1 MIKVSVIIPV
11 YNGEKYIKQCLDS
24 ILKQTLEQIEIIII
38 NDASSDATSEILQD
52 YGSIYTDK
60 IKIVHNKQNEGQGKS
75 RNIGINIAKGEFI
88 TFIDAD
94 DEIEQNMLEKMY
106 NCAKNKNADLVLCD
120 YYEIRKNKKV
130 MIKSIPEKTL
140 NIKKDY
146 SVYIASPW
154 GKLIKTELLTKN
166 ELKFLEI
173 EAYEDIS
180 LMPVLSAYTDKIV
193 YIEKPLYIYY
203 VRDGSTMRQKVFNH
217 KLLSIYDALENLVR
231 CFEKTKMLDNYKE
244 ELEFIY
250 IKHLLYGGAG
260 RFLEYKEG
268 RKEISKIVYIIKN
281 KYPNWKKNKYY
292 QKQDKLF
299 KLNCNIFYS
308 NKLFIIVPFRTLI
321 NHRKKHK

>member
-146 SVYIASPW
+146 SVY
-154 GKLIKTELLTKN
+154 
-166 ELKFLEI
+166 I

-321 NHRKKHK
+321 NHIKKHK